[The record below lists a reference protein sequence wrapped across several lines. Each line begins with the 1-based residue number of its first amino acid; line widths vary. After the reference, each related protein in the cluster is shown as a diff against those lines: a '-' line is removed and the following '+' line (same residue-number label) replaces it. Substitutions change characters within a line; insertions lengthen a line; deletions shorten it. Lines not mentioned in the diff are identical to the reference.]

1 MKRRDFIA
9 STAALAAAGSALPA
23 FAGGVGGQPR
33 TPPAPDAAAPTPAK
47 LKGNINHSVC
57 AWCYGGIPLDK
68 LCEQAAAMG
77 IKSVELL
84 GEDQWA
90 TAKAHGLTC
99 AVAGQ
104 VKNNP
109 IHRGFNRTEHHDSI
123 VKDLEARLP
132 KVKEAGLPAQIV
144 FSGNRKGLSDEA
156 GLEACAAG
164 LKLITPL
171 AEKLGV
177 TLVMELLNSRVD
189 HKDYQCDRTPWGVE
203 LVKKVG
209 SPSFKLLYD
218 VYHMQIMEGDV
229 IRTIRDNAEHIGHYH
244 TGGNP
249 GRNEIDQSQE
259 LNYGAICKAIVA
271 SKYTGFV
278 GQEFIPRRDPMTSLR
293 EAIAICD
300 V

>member
-1 MKRRDFIA
+1 MKRRDFLATSVAIA
-9 STAALAAAGSALPA
+9 TAGTQASA
-23 FAGGVGGQPR
+23 FES
-33 TPPAPDAAAPTPAK
+33 AAPSSRPDPEEATTRPMP

-57 AWCYGGIPLDK
+57 AWCYGGMPLEK
-68 LCEQAAAMG
+68 LCAAAAAMG

-84 GEDQWA
+84 GEEQWA

-104 VKNNP
+104 VKANP
-109 IHRGFNRTEHHDSI
+109 IGRGFNRAENHNSI
-123 VKDLEARLP
+123 IADLEARLP
-132 KVKEAGLPAQIV
+132 RVKEAGLPCQIV
-144 FSGNRKGLSDEA
+144 FSGNRKGLSDEQ
-156 GLEACAAG
+156 GLATCAAG
-164 LKLITPL
+164 LKRITPL

-203 LVKKVG
+203 LVRRVG
-209 SPSFKLLYD
+209 SPRFKLLYD

-229 IRTIRDNAEHIGHYH
+229 IRTIRDNFDHIAHYH

-249 GRNEIDQSQE
+249 GRNEIDATQE
-259 LNYGAICKAIVA
+259 LNYSAICAALVEK
-271 SKYTGFV
+271 KFTGFV
-278 GQEFIPRRDPMTSLR
+278 AQEFIPTRDPLTSLR
-293 EAIAICD
+293 EAVAICD

>member
-1 MKRRDFIA
+1 MNRRDFIA
-9 STAALAAAGSALPA
+9 SSAALAAAGSALPA
-23 FAGGVGGQPR
+23 LGGTGQPP
-33 TPPAPDAAAPTPAK
+33 TSSAPADVASPAK

-68 LCEQAAAMG
+68 LCTDAAAMG

-104 VKNNP
+104 VKANP
-109 IHRGFNRTEHHDSI
+109 IGRGFNRTENHDAI
-123 VKDLEARLP
+123 VADLEARLP
-132 KVKEAGLPAQIV
+132 KVKEAGLPCQIV
-144 FSGNRKGLSDEA
+144 FSGNRKGLSDEQ
-156 GLEACAAG
+156 GLANCAAG
-164 LKLITPL
+164 LKRITPL

-189 HKDYQCDRTPWGVE
+189 HHDYQCDRTPWGVE

-209 SPSFKLLYD
+209 SPRFKLLYD
-218 VYHMQIMEGDV
+218 IYHMQIMEGDV
-229 IRTIRDNAEHIGHYH
+229 IRTIRDNFDHIAHYH

-249 GRNEIDQSQE
+249 GRNEIDITQE
-259 LNYGAICKAIVA
+259 LNYTAICKALVE
-271 SKYTGFV
+271 KGYTGFV
-278 GQEFIPRRDPMTSLR
+278 AQEFIPTRDPMTSLR
-293 EAIAICD
+293 EAIVICD

>member
-1 MKRRDFIA
+1 VNRRDFIA
-9 STAALAAAGSALPA
+9 SSAALAAGSALPTLA
-23 FAGGVGGQPR
+23 VGHQ
-33 TPPAPDAAAPTPAK
+33 PPAPPVPSSPDTTPSLPGK

-57 AWCYGGIPLDK
+57 AWCYGGMPLEK
-68 LCEQAAAMG
+68 LCEQAASIGM
-77 IKSVELL
+77 KSVELL

-90 TAKAHGLTC
+90 TAKKHGLTC

-104 VKNNP
+104 VRTNP
-109 IHRGFNRTEHHDSI
+109 IHRGWNRVEHHDSI
-123 VKDLEARLP
+123 LADLEARLP
-132 KVKEAGLPAQIV
+132 KVKEAGIPAQIV
-144 FSGNRKGLSDEA
+144 FSGNRKGVTDEA

-164 LKLITPL
+164 LKRVTPL

-203 LVKKVG
+203 LVRRVG
-209 SPSFKLLYD
+209 SPRFKLLYD

-229 IRTIRDNAEHIGHYH
+229 IRTIRDNITHIGHVH

-259 LNYGAICKAIVA
+259 LNYGAICRALVEKR
-271 SKYTGFV
+271 YTGYV
-278 GQEFIPRRDPMTSLR
+278 GQEFIPTRDPITSLR
-293 EAIAICD
+293 EAVAICD
-300 V
+300 I